1 MGMCKVFLK
10 KKKNHEKIPEP
21 ILSFSSEH
29 ETLER
34 LYAMAYNKLHEL
46 HQEDKAYISKIQIGR
61 SSYPYYESDEKE
73 FRHLP
78 KEFYSGIEV
87 VF

>member
-21 ILSFSSEH
+21 ILSLSSEH

-34 LYAMAYNKLHEL
+34 LYAMAYNKVHEL
-46 HQEDKAYISKIQIGR
+46 HQ
-61 SSYPYYESDEKE
+61 
-73 FRHLP
+73 
-78 KEFYSGIEV
+78 
-87 VF
+87 

>member
-34 LYAMAYNKLHEL
+34 LYAMAYNKIKEL
-46 HQEDKAYISKIQIGR
+46 HQEDDVYISRIQIGH
-61 SSYPYYESDEKE
+61 STYPYYESDEEAFK
-73 FRHLP
+73 HLP